1 MNTIKLTDY
10 TEYKKHIT
18 HVTTYKGEELL
29 KPGDTIRSEDTEL
42 TTFVDGVKG
51 RKLGPKTMAKDSATV
66 YEYVTAKDKAK
77 GTVSRYAK
85 LTDLVDAD
93 ILKSYK
99 KDMDDITNKIMR
111 GELSPEQAM
120 AALEDIK
127 QRQAAQAKA

>member
-10 TEYKKHIT
+10 TEFKKHIT
-18 HVTTYKGEELL
+18 YVNTYKGEELL
-29 KPGDTIRSEDTEL
+29 KPGDTIRNEDTEL

-51 RKLGPKTMAKDSATV
+51 RKLGPKSMAKETATI

-85 LTDLVDAD
+85 LTDIVDAD

-99 KDMDDITNKIMR
+99 KDMDDITTKIMR
-111 GELSPEQAM
+111 GEISPEDAM
-120 AALEDIK
+120 AAIEDIK
-127 QRQAAQAKA
+127 KRQAAQAKA